1 MGPKRKE
8 RVLSYRR
15 GTKSHHK
22 NSGFTPRSC
31 MRRTAIQAPRN
42 PVRATSGSGNSPLSC
57 QGSRSSAP
65 MSVISTRSRRTA
77 CSLGSERAS
86 KHASKQSSKQNTQA
100 RSKQARTNFKCLVS
114 KQASKHI
121 DREARKHYA
130 REKSEQASTQRP
142 KETIKRASRQ
152 NRQWSKQ
159 REHTSRQ
166 RLTQA
171 DKQGSKQATYANQA
185 RPAKQAKQ
193 ANQANQGLSATSLL
207 KGDFSHES
215 PAKHTRTAHNF
226 ARKCT
231 GRLGFHSGHLNGPYI
246 PGERGNTGLQ
256 PLTFDQHSAG
266 LVTPSLSLI
275 HI

>member
-8 RVLSYRR
+8 RDLSYRR

-130 REKSEQASTQRP
+130 REKSEQAHKGPRKQSSEQAGKTDNGASKENTRADNDSHKQTSKEASKRRTQ
-142 KETIKRASRQ
+142 IKQ
-152 NRQWSKQ
+152 GQQSKQ
-159 REHTSRQ
+159 
-166 RLTQA
+166 
-171 DKQGSKQATYANQA
+171 SKQI
-185 RPAKQAKQ
+185 KQIK
-193 ANQANQGLSATSLL
+193 
-207 KGDFSHES
+207 
-215 PAKHTRTAHNF
+215 
-226 ARKCT
+226 
-231 GRLGFHSGHLNGPYI
+231 
-246 PGERGNTGLQ
+246 
-256 PLTFDQHSAG
+256 
-266 LVTPSLSLI
+266 V
-275 HI
+275 